1 MNKNKVDKKVIK
13 MIIKYIGE
21 YKILLGISLICAIGF
36 VVLSLYTPILIGEGI
51 DLIVK
56 KGDVKFSQLVII
68 IKKLGLVIFASG
80 CFQWIMGLCNNKIT
94 YQVVKRMR
102 EDAFDKLLKL
112 PIKYI
117 DSHMHGDVVSRIIN
131 DIDQFSDGLLMGF
144 SQLFTSIFTIIVTL
158 IFMLIVNYK
167 IAFVVVVITPLS
179 LLVASFIA
187 KKTYMMFRK
196 QGATRG
202 ELTSFINEMI
212 DNQKVV
218 KAFGHEKENQERF
231 NQINQ
236 ELKTSSLKAT
246 FFSSITNPST
256 RFINGLVYT
265 SVGILGGIIVI
276 YNGMSIGQLSSFLIY
291 ANQYTKPFNE
301 LSSVIAELQ
310 NALVCAG
317 RVYDLL
323 AASED
328 DNLLGKAELPKIEGI
343 VEFKH
348 VEFSYDKDTTLI
360 KDLNINIKKG
370 MKVAIVGPT
379 GCGKSTIINLLLGFY
394 QVDKGIIEIDGYDIN
409 HISVENLRKNIKM
422 VLQET
427 WIKTASVADN
437 IAYGKPQAT
446 REEIIQAAKL
456 AHAHSFIIK
465 LSKGYDTIISDE
477 GDGLSQ
483 GQKQL
488 ISIGRLMLD
497 LPPILIL
504 DEATSSIDSRTE
516 LKIQHAFS
524 LMMEGRTSFIV
535 AHRLSTIKE
544 ADLILVMDKGSIVEQ
559 GTHNELMAKKGF
571 YSNLYHSQ
579 FAG

>member
-559 GTHNELMAKKGF
+559 GTHNELMGKKGF

>member
-1 MNKNKVDKKVIK
+1 MDNNFDNQDPEKEKINQIVEQSDTDSEDEYEDICYICKRPEHVAGK
-13 MIIKYIGE
+13 MIHIPNN
-21 YKILLGISLICAIGF
+21 ICICSSCMQRTFDSMGDMNMDDLMKDTPFAGMSGF
-36 VVLSLYTPILIGEGI
+36 TMPNLS
-51 DLIVK
+51 D
-56 KGDVKFSQLVII
+56 FSQQIPNKQRLKKKKNTENKEKPVLDINSI
-68 IKKLGLVIFASG
+68 PAPHRIKEKLDE
-80 CFQWIMGLCNNKIT
+80 
-94 YQVVKRMR
+94 YVVGQDM
-102 EDAFDKLLKL
+102 
-112 PIKYI
+112 
-117 DSHMHGDVVSRIIN
+117 
-131 DIDQFSDGLLMGF
+131 
-144 SQLFTSIFTIIVTL
+144 
-158 IFMLIVNYK
+158 
-167 IAFVVVVITPLS
+167 
-179 LLVASFIA
+179 A
-187 KKTYMMFRK
+187 KKIMSVAVYNHYKRVMAKVEDEIEIEKSNM
-196 QGATRG
+196 
-202 ELTSFINEMI
+202 LMI
-212 DNQKVV
+212 
-218 KAFGHEKENQERF
+218 
-231 NQINQ
+231 
-236 ELKTSSLKAT
+236 
-246 FFSSITNPST
+246 
-256 RFINGLVYT
+256 
-265 SVGILGGIIVI
+265 
-276 YNGMSIGQLSSFLIY
+276 
-291 ANQYTKPFNE
+291 
-301 LSSVIAELQ
+301 
-310 NALVCAG
+310 
-317 RVYDLL
+317 
-323 AASED
+323 
-328 DNLLGKAELPKIEGI
+328 
-343 VEFKH
+343 
-348 VEFSYDKDTTLI
+348 
-360 KDLNINIKKG
+360 
-370 MKVAIVGPT
+370 GPT

>member
-21 YKILLGISLICAIGF
+21 YKILLVISLICAIGF

-559 GTHNELMAKKGF
+559 GTHNELMGKKGF

>member
-456 AHAHSFIIK
+456 AHAHNFIIK

>member
-21 YKILLGISLICAIGF
+21 YKILLVISLICAIGF